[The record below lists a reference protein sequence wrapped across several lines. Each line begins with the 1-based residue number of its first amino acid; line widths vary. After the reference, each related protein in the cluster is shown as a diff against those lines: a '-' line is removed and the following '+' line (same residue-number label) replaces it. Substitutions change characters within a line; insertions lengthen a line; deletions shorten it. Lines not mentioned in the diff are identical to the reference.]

1 MTENNELEKVFY
13 CKICNYTTHRKFN
26 FEKHLKSAKHLIIQ
40 KNICNN
46 LEKPK
51 YVCECGNTYKYSSGL
66 RRHKATCTV
75 VNQLN
80 ISKNKPNS
88 DLEQIMIDQM
98 SCIKEQQQQISELIP
113 KVGSNNNNQLNI
125 NVFLNEKCKDA
136 VCIKDFIASLQ
147 VGLADLDLSRTK
159 GLSYSIANMMVSGLK
174 QLNINER
181 PIHCADKQKEILYV
195 KDEES
200 WEQDKDNALINKS
213 IEKMA
218 EKQRR
223 SINKWIEAH
232 PNWETSETESKEYM
246 QMVQNLMKD
255 VDENK
260 VIFNSI
266 ASETRI

>member
-1 MTENNELEKVFY
+1 MTANLTNEKMFI
-13 CKICNYTTHRKFN
+13 CKICNYKTHRKYN
-26 FEKHLKSAKHLIIQ
+26 YEKHLKSSKHLIVQ
-40 KNICNN
+40 KSICDN
-46 LEKPK
+46 LEKDK
-51 YVCECGNTYKYSSGL
+51 FVCECGNTYKHSSGL
-66 RRHKATCTV
+66 RRHKATCTFI
-75 VNQLN
+75 NQKN
-80 ISKNKPNS
+80 ISQNKVNS

-113 KVGSNNNNQLNI
+113 KVGNNNNNQLNI

-147 VGLADLDLSRTK
+147 VDLADLDLSRTK

-174 QLNINER
+174 QLNVNER

-232 PNWETSETESKEYM
+232 PNWESCETESKEYM

-260 VIFNSI
+260 VIFSSI